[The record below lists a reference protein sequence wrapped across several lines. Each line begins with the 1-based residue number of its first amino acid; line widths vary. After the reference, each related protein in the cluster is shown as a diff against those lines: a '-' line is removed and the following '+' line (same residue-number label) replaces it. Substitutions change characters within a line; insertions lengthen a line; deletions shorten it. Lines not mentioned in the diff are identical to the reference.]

1 MSSRNWAL
9 VLAVAVVGWCGC
21 KPPEIVPVAPPGME
35 YTQTTEIPEDQRA
48 EALGEASAR
57 QGSSKP
63 LQDAKVAATATKP
76 GEAGELPDGLKYE
89 TLKEGTGKVA
99 QVGQQVTVHYVGT
112 LPDGKEFDSSRRS
125 GKPFTFS
132 LGRGDVIKG
141 WDMGVAGMKV
151 GEQRRLMVPADLAYG
166 AEGHPPVIPPNSP
179 LNFDIELLSVK

>member
-9 VLAVAVVGWCGC
+9 VLTVGVVGWWGC

-63 LQDAKVAATATKP
+63 LQDANVANTAAEP
-76 GEAGELPDGLKYE
+76 GEAQELSNGLKYE

-99 QVGQQVTVHYVGT
+99 QMGQNVTVHYVGT
-112 LPDGKEFDSSRRS
+112 LPDGKEFDSSRRN
-125 GKPFTFS
+125 GKPFTFK
-132 LGRGDVIKG
+132 LGGGEVIQG

-151 GEQRRLMVPADLAYG
+151 GEQRRLMIPADLAYG
-166 AEGHPPVIPPNSP
+166 PEGRPPVIPPNSP
-179 LNFDIELLSVK
+179 LNFDIELLGVK